1 MRHHVEVNAM
11 GLELMSGVVAARKTC
26 YVSALLDRAQIIL
39 MTSDGFEAAALV
51 CTSNITAFI

>member
-1 MRHHVEVNAM
+1 MRHHVEVKAM
-11 GLELMSGVVAARKTC
+11 CLELMSGVAAARKTC

-51 CTSNITAFI
+51 CTTFITAFI

>member
-1 MRHHVEVNAM
+1 MEVKAM
-11 GLELMSGVVAARKTC
+11 GLELISGVAAARKTF
-26 YVSALLDRAQIIL
+26 YVSVLLNRALIIL

>member
-1 MRHHVEVNAM
+1 MEVKTM

-26 YVSALLDRAQIIL
+26 YVSALLDKAQIIL